1 MEKTFCTLLS
11 GTILDIV
18 LVNPLPAKI
27 GCTGWKR
34 TVPPRVAL
42 ARRNNTVQSNGNIVL
57 CKCSM
62 RVDPLLIAKFHV
74 IDTKTLS
81 RRLLCSHPVKVLLQL
96 GQVLLQKGL
105 LLVLDLK
112 GLLLVLDLKGLVL
125 DLNFSLV

>member
-18 LVNPLPAKI
+18 LVNPLPAKMA
-27 GCTGWKR
+27 CTGWKR

-105 LLVLDLK
+105 LLLLDLK
-112 GLLLVLDLKGLVL
+112 GLLLVLDL
-125 DLNFSLV
+125 NFSLV